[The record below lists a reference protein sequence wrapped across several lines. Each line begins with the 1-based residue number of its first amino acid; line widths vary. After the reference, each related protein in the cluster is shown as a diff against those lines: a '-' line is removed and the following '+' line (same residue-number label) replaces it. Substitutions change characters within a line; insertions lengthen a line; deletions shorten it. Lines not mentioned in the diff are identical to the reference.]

1 MKIKIIARVGEME
14 KVLEVETEQE
24 YLSSKI
30 RLLKAC
36 FDLIDGKPVLKS
48 IDMEEV

>member
-1 MKIKIIARVGEME
+1 MKIKIIARVGKME

-30 RLLKAC
+30 RLLKTC
-36 FDLIDGKPVLKS
+36 FEIC
-48 IDMEEV
+48 